1 MSTKCR
7 YVILLCGLAVA
18 LSPFPAVSAEND
30 IKLPKPSIVG
40 KISLEAAV
48 LAKKSVRNFTG
59 EPLTTAQVSQVL
71 WAANGNLPAD
81 AVTGATYKVLPS
93 AGGLYPLEVFLVS
106 GKNTIEGIPEGVYS
120 YDPQNSLLRLIAGGD
135 NRSLLAHAALSQMWL
150 ARAPA
155 LIIIGGV
162 FGRTTSKYGDRGIQ
176 YVFMEAGSSNQNIYL
191 QAEALGLHV
200 GTVGAFN
207 DAQVSAVLKLPA
219 AVMPLLI
226 VAVGK

>member
-1 MSTKCR
+1 
-7 YVILLCGLAVA
+7 
-18 LSPFPAVSAEND
+18 
-30 IKLPKPSIVG
+30 
-40 KISLEAAV
+40 
-48 LAKKSVRNFTG
+48 
-59 EPLTTAQVSQVL
+59 
-71 WAANGNLPAD
+71 
-81 AVTGATYKVLPS
+81 
-93 AGGLYPLEVFLVS
+93 
-106 GKNTIEGIPEGVYS
+106 
-120 YDPQNSLLRLIAGGD
+120 
-135 NRSLLAHAALSQMWL
+135 MWL

-176 YVFMEAGSSNQNIYL
+176 YVYMEAGSSNQNIYL